1 MKLRIISSINIL
13 PTTKHKRKLIFAKTK
28 TDYIISKM

>member
-13 PTTKHKRKLIFAKTK
+13 PTTKHKSKLIFDKTK
-28 TDYIISKM
+28 TDYIISKI